1 MLSLSV
7 AMVFMF
13 GENLGK
19 KPKPC
24 KACYIIFVH
33 VVIFILNMQYM
44 LPKSRGVPII
54 TENSNFVNSH
64 SKVNVNRHIFMCK
77 KFSQGLRESIC
88 CELVLKC
95 LSLYFIFQII
105 YIMVVKISHRDSVYI
120 RLIVK

>member
-1 MLSLSV
+1 
-7 AMVFMF
+7 
-13 GENLGK
+13 
-19 KPKPC
+19 
-24 KACYIIFVH
+24 
-33 VVIFILNMQYM
+33 MQYM

-77 KFSQGLRESIC
+77 KFSLGLRESIS